1 MKIAIISLNSESSK
15 MIAKSCE
22 QYFSGVAMLNLKDLE
37 VHVDGS
43 SIDVLLN
50 GQKLPEYD
58 CVYCRASYKY
68 VLLARSVSAA
78 LQGKC
83 YLPLQPDSFTIGH
96 DKFLTLLSL
105 QKNKV
110 EMPKTYLAGTTQ
122 NAKEILKQ
130 IQYPAIIKIPSGTH
144 GKGVMFADSEQSA
157 KSLLDTME
165 VFKQPCIIQEYIE
178 TNATDI
184 RALVVGGKVVASMKR
199 KAAQGE
205 LRANIHMGGSGQ
217 NYHLQAAGV
226 KMAVRSAE
234 AIEADIC
241 AVDLLQRENQHL
253 VIEVNVSPGIQGL
266 TKATNKDIAGEIAK
280 FLFEQTKEWKKK
292 R

>member
-78 LQGKC
+78 LQWKC

-110 EMPKTYLAGTTQ
+110 EMPKPYLAGTTQ

-130 IQYPAIIKIPSGTH
+130 IQYPAIIKIPSGT
-144 GKGVMFADSEQSA
+144 
-157 KSLLDTME
+157 
-165 VFKQPCIIQEYIE
+165 
-178 TNATDI
+178 
-184 RALVVGGKVVASMKR
+184 
-199 KAAQGE
+199 
-205 LRANIHMGGSGQ
+205 
-217 NYHLQAAGV
+217 
-226 KMAVRSAE
+226 
-234 AIEADIC
+234 
-241 AVDLLQRENQHL
+241 
-253 VIEVNVSPGIQGL
+253 
-266 TKATNKDIAGEIAK
+266 
-280 FLFEQTKEWKKK
+280 
-292 R
+292 